1 MLQNMGM
8 VSTTTCRMVEF
19 MNDFGFWPN
28 TPGFFQKSWCV
39 QQNQTQTLKKQQHT
53 FLFVMHFFNNLPI
66 K

>member
-1 MLQNMGM
+1 M
-8 VSTTTCRMVEF
+8 SEF
-19 MNDFGFWPN
+19 DSGQ
-28 TPGFFQKSWCV
+28 THQDFFQKSWCV